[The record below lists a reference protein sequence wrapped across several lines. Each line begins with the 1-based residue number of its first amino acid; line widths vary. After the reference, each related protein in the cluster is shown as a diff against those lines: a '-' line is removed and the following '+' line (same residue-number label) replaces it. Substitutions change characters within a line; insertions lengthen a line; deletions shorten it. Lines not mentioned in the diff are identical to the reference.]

1 MVNKNCRINCK
12 LRSRHFAPK
21 EAQPTV
27 LEMSRRSHS
36 ANSNHPDRRQTKN
49 SLTKPERGEVA

>member
-1 MVNKNCRINCK
+1 MVNNGDRIKGK

-27 LEMSRRSHS
+27 IEMSRRSHP
-36 ANSNHPDRRQTKN
+36 ANSNSPNHRNETD
-49 SLTKPERGEVA
+49 SLNLPAWAVA